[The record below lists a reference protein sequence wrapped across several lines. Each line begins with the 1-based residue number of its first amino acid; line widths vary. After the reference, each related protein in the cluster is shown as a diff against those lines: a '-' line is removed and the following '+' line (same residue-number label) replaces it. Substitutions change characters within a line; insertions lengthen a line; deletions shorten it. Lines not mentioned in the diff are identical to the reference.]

1 MWPRGGVVT
10 QRAANPCTAGSSPA
24 RGLQQTK
31 RHIFVGIWVTSAA
44 ENINGLPP
52 PAYYDW

>member
-24 RGLQQTK
+24 RGLQQTG
-31 RHIFVGIWVTSAA
+31 RHISGILLAA
-44 ENINGLPP
+44 LSRT
-52 PAYYDW
+52 AKVKVVK